1 VNKLGLFKKEKEE
14 PYEIG
19 EGAEIRV
26 ELDDARD
33 PNRKILIAVE
43 GGTMKLWI
51 RSDRVIMG
59 AKILLAELEQ
69 VLGVLTAELEGT
81 ETAQEK

>member
-1 VNKLGLFKKEKEE
+1 MGLFRKKKEE
-14 PYEIG
+14 PHEIG

-33 PNRKILIAVE
+33 PNRKILIAVDGE
-43 GGTMKLWI
+43 IMKLCI